1 MLTGLDL
8 TIYSSNFITGRT
20 ESLSQ
25 SSEKTLVALTS
36 QATAPHCTISFYDC
50 NSIENYTEH
59 GSVVYRGSVSCMT
72 SYFFISFC
80 DHSRSCLGVKTL
92 MSHGDLASLK
102 PTVDH
107 SGDLLQLVGLWR
119 KDYSFSPGATVYT
132 MAEVEGLTQ
141 AEAKEL
147 KDAFSLF
154 DKDGNGTID
163 VKELGPVMRALGQN
177 PTQKELQ
184 DLMKKADMDAS
195 GSLGYE
201 EYVQVINS
209 FALSPKDVEIQLRQ
223 AFLVFDRDKSGTLN
237 LSELREVLCG
247 MGEPLTEDEAT
258 YVLRKIDKNNDGM
271 VDAEEFVQFLCK
283 IV

>member
-1 MLTGLDL
+1 HT
-8 TIYSSNFITGRT
+8 
-20 ESLSQ
+20 
-25 SSEKTLVALTS
+25 
-36 QATAPHCTISFYDC
+36 
-50 NSIENYTEH
+50 
-59 GSVVYRGSVSCMT
+59 GSVST
-72 SYFFISFC
+72 LSGQGIRTIYPRPALVKLVP
-80 DHSRSCLGVKTL
+80 RS
-92 MSHGDLASLK
+92 
-102 PTVDH
+102 
-107 SGDLLQLVGLWR
+107 
-119 KDYSFSPGATVYT
+119 GATVSA

-177 PTQKELQ
+177 PTQREID
-184 DLMKKADMDAS
+184 DLMKKADVDAS
-195 GSLGYE
+195 GSLGYD

-209 FALSPKDVEIQLRQ
+209 FALTPNDVEIQLRQ

-258 YVLRKIDKNNDGM
+258 YVLKKIDKNNDGM